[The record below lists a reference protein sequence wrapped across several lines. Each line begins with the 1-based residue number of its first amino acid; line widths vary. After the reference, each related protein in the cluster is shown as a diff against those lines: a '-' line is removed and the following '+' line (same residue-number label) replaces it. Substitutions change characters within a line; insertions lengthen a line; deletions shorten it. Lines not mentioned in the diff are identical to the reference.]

1 MLDGKFKN
9 LENVYHQIKKGYSE
23 TSLLGK
29 KVFIKHATAEDS
41 ALIAKEKE
49 KFDKKS
55 KKLGVMSEFELLD
68 FLQKNGSWSKEEEAF
83 LGKTEKEILG
93 LKKTRDKMI
102 LKKHKDAIDDKIK
115 KLEKDA
121 KSNRKKRDS
130 LVRNTSE
137 EYSEKKSNEFF
148 IRNSLF
154 KDEDLKEPFFTLSEF
169 EELEIE
175 EISEIY
181 VNYNKSL
188 EGFSNENIRQISIE
202 HFFFSIFSLFG
213 EDVSGFFSKSHFNL
227 SFYQINLLSFAKMFR
242 HIFKEE
248 QIPEDIRDNAEKIM
262 DHLKSE
268 REGQKKLKETK
279 EKLEKS
285 SGFGFLGA
293 SREEL
298 VEAGIDV
305 GGAED
310 IHSIASKKGGAL
322 NMEDFIEIH
331 KK

>member
-1 MLDGKFKN
+1 MLNEEFKN
-9 LENVYHQIKKGYSE
+9 LENIYHQIKNGYSE
-23 TSLLGK
+23 ASLFDK

-41 ALIAKEKE
+41 VLIAKEKE

-55 KKLGVMSEFELLD
+55 KKLGVMSESELLD
-68 FLQKNGSWSKEEEAF
+68 FLRENGSWSKEEEAF
-83 LGKTEKEILG
+83 SQKTEKEILG

-102 LKKHKDAIDDKIK
+102 LKKHKDAIEDKIK
-115 KLEKDA
+115 KLEKEVE
-121 KSNRKKRDS
+121 SNRKKRNS

-137 EYSEKKSNEFF
+137 EYSDKKSNEYF

-154 KDEDLKEPFFTLSEF
+154 KDEELEEPFFTSGEF

-175 EISEIY
+175 EISEVY

-188 EGFSNENIRQISIE
+188 KAFSNENIRQISIE
-202 HFFFSIFSLFG
+202 NFFFSIFSLFG
-213 EDVSGFFSKSHFNL
+213 EDVSRFFSKSHFNL

-248 QIPEDIRDNAEKIM
+248 QIPEDIRGNAEKIM

-268 REGQKKLKETK
+268 REGQEKLKETK

-285 SGFGFLGA
+285 SGFGFSGA

-298 VEAGIDV
+298 AEAGIDV

-310 IHSIASKKGGAL
+310 IHSIASKKGGSL